1 MRARWPMAIHVT
13 FQYGGMPARIRL
25 RQAAALLRLICDWGM
40 WLVDD
45 EPSTR
50 ARPRLTAA
58 STSTNGKYDPQGVGG
73 WVQTALLF
81 AAGRPRPDFAA
92 GQPVRHGQGGRPL
105 TR

>member
-58 STSTNGKYDPQGVGG
+58 STSTNGKYDPQGVGACG
-73 WVQTALLF
+73 SRQRPKLLSALLGASLCF
-81 AAGRPRPDFAA
+81 
-92 GQPVRHGQGGRPL
+92 
-105 TR
+105 